1 MNRRF
6 ERIKN
11 PMIFAKMM
19 ETIGDFMPLQ
29 MDDEDIV
36 AIIYALMSMYVHDS
50 ESAEYILTM
59 ATDNV
64 KEFYDKLNIRG
75 EYTDILTVYKVQ

>member
-1 MNRRF
+1 MSRRF

-11 PMIFAKMM
+11 PIIFAKMM